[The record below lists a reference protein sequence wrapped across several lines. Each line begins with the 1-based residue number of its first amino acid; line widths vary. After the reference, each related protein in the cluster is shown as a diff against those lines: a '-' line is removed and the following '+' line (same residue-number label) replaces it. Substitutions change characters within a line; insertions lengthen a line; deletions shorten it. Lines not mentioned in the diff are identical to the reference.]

1 MAQNKK
7 QSSGRGPWIV
17 GAVIAVVVAA
27 AAVFAISSG
36 GSNDAIGTEVR
47 QFGDVTV
54 EGVALPRFSEGDVDA
69 AVGQTAP
76 VITGVGFTG
85 IPVTTRPG
93 TPMMLVF
100 LAHWC
105 PNCQREVP
113 QLVEW
118 ERSGDVPSELD
129 VIAIATGTDPASPN
143 FPPSQWL
150 AREQFPTLW
159 PVMVDNAKFDAANA
173 FGLSAYPYFVLID
186 AEGKVVQRLTGETPS
201 EQLREIIRATLGI

>member
-1 MAQNKK
+1 MAQGKK

-17 GAVIAVVVAA
+17 GAVIAVVVAG

-36 GSNDAIGTEVR
+36 GGNEASGTEVR

-54 EGVALPRFSEGDVDA
+54 EGTPLPRFSEGAGDA

-76 VITGVGFTG
+76 VVTGVDFTG
-85 IPVTTRPG
+85 NPVTTRPG

-118 ERSGDVPSELD
+118 ERSGGVPAELD
-129 VIAIATGTDPASPN
+129 VIAIATGTDPGSPN

-150 AREQFPTLW
+150 AREGFPTLW
-159 PVMVDNAKFDAANA
+159 PVMIDNAAFDAANA

-186 AEGKVVQRLTGETPS
+186 ADGKVVQRLTGETPS
-201 EQLREIIRATLGI
+201 AQLREIIRATLGI